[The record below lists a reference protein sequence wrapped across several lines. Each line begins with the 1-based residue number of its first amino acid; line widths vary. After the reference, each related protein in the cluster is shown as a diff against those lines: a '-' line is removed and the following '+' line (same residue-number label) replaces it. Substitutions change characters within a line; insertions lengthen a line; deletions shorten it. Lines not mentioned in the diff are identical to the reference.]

1 MSDEKDQLPGKTP
14 DVGLDEDEKTVLFQP
29 IPKSEPEA
37 MPEDDGDRTIISTV
51 GVPPVGEV
59 APDAPEDE
67 NAGEGSTTSDGVVS
81 NPPDSAPIAEADAE
95 GEADADVP
103 EEDEDRTIMA
113 PEVVRA
119 AADAVD
125 VSAGEVS
132 SVDGV
137 AAVAAAAA
145 TVAAAAG
152 DDDDRTVVVTDV
164 SRKAS
169 APATPPEVTAPPPA
183 NTSDAKSGPTTHTD
197 TATVIPPAPGAAP
210 TPLSSLEP
218 GTIINNMYRV
228 EERLDQG
235 GMGSVFRG
243 TETSTGENVA
253 IKVILPEMAED
264 DKVTAMFRRE
274 ARTMRQL
281 HHDAIVRYFAYVPPN
296 QTLNLHAII
305 MGFIEGTKLSDTV
318 KDGGALT
325 REQTIDLTMKLAD
338 GLDRAH
344 NIGVVHRDLS
354 PDNVMLQNGD
364 ISKPVLIDFGISR
377 SDNVKEATIGNE
389 FAGKLKYVSPEQMGA
404 FGGQAEGPSDVY
416 SLGLLMI
423 GMLTGTPMPMGTN
436 FVEAVQKRQSVP
448 DLSFLPEEFQGLI
461 GHMLQPDP
469 KDRVPSMA
477 AVIEELRV
485 LKGETGLGGKRLRYT
500 QPPVEDRVVP
510 GLQSVPMAARSST
523 SAPSTMPPVERGE
536 EKSGGKG
543 ILVGSGLI
551 ALMAAGAAAF
561 FLMGDGLP
569 TGGGDEQP
577 SAGTVEEGLTRVE
590 GTRAA
595 FLAETVPEACAFAGL
610 RSQGANAGLIEGFAR
625 DLAPMQGLSSAFGA
639 QFGTNPEVVPRGI
652 NEAQCAVL
660 DFARAF
666 QGTKGGGIEMA
677 LSENTMSRADGVLGT
692 VHGSAGRQNWL
703 ALVDPNGQ
711 VFSLMRQLDDPIGD
725 ERRFSFRLPSA
736 APGIYMVIALA
747 SDAPLVRAGAM
758 QDGTLADTILP
769 LMTRELALDGQGAV
783 DISYL
788 ELTR

>member
-59 APDAPEDE
+59 APDAPE
-67 NAGEGSTTSDGVVS
+67 GEGSTTSDGVVS

-125 VSAGEVS
+125 VSAGGVS

-183 NTSDAKSGPTTHTD
+183 TNSDAKSGPTTHTD

-305 MGFIEGTKLSDTV
+305 MACRF
-318 KDGGALT
+318 
-325 REQTIDLTMKLAD
+325 
-338 GLDRAH
+338 
-344 NIGVVHRDLS
+344 
-354 PDNVMLQNGD
+354 
-364 ISKPVLIDFGISR
+364 
-377 SDNVKEATIGNE
+377 
-389 FAGKLKYVSPEQMGA
+389 
-404 FGGQAEGPSDVY
+404 
-416 SLGLLMI
+416 
-423 GMLTGTPMPMGTN
+423 
-436 FVEAVQKRQSVP
+436 SVW
-448 DLSFLPEEFQGLI
+448 
-461 GHMLQPDP
+461 
-469 KDRVPSMA
+469 
-477 AVIEELRV
+477 
-485 LKGETGLGGKRLRYT
+485 LGGT
-500 QPPVEDRVVP
+500 
-510 GLQSVPMAARSST
+510 
-523 SAPSTMPPVERGE
+523 
-536 EKSGGKG
+536 
-543 ILVGSGLI
+543 
-551 ALMAAGAAAF
+551 
-561 FLMGDGLP
+561 
-569 TGGGDEQP
+569 
-577 SAGTVEEGLTRVE
+577 
-590 GTRAA
+590 
-595 FLAETVPEACAFAGL
+595 
-610 RSQGANAGLIEGFAR
+610 
-625 DLAPMQGLSSAFGA
+625 
-639 QFGTNPEVVPRGI
+639 
-652 NEAQCAVL
+652 
-660 DFARAF
+660 
-666 QGTKGGGIEMA
+666 
-677 LSENTMSRADGVLGT
+677 
-692 VHGSAGRQNWL
+692 
-703 ALVDPNGQ
+703 
-711 VFSLMRQLDDPIGD
+711 
-725 ERRFSFRLPSA
+725 
-736 APGIYMVIALA
+736 
-747 SDAPLVRAGAM
+747 
-758 QDGTLADTILP
+758 
-769 LMTRELALDGQGAV
+769 
-783 DISYL
+783 
-788 ELTR
+788 